1 MHCMIWHF
9 GHGLD
14 LEVKSLLQNNNRAE
28 NGKGNEDFSWDS
40 NAAFCFYRPIP
51 MLKTTM
57 TK

>member
-1 MHCMIWHF
+1 MIWHF